1 VRPSSLP
8 AKNRSPFRDA
18 RTSGGGGEHSH
29 RSATHAVVAAISAS
43 ALSAAALTE
52 AQRTNLRTG
61 SSLAAASGAALT
73 ASSSASSSSAGAS
86 ALASSSGGCVSLPCV
101 VSSVEVHPLVLGSRA
116 VRPAVRVLL
125 EVRVEGAV
133 SISHFTFRNFYTHQI
148 RVQQFIPTAAT
159 KTPTSTNSK
168 LHAANGGSG
177 GGMGVWRTVLRRAT
191 LMLRPHEEGEAELH
205 CILPT
210 SLFSAQQQPSSRSS
224 DTPMSSSPAPAA
236 PLVPAGLLPS
246 FPSSSSSSR
255 RFRFELF
262 QPSPNWK
269 QCSLTEI
276 QAWTTPLHPP
286 PPPPPPPPASRS
298 DSGGGLTNG
307 HASAASIG
315 ATDDGCTAR
324 ETRERTPSASVGDAS
339 SASAALVA
347 EWLRKHELSKPQ
359 SPPPLQ
365 QQYPFATPPLADSAL
380 VRRRVQEVVAAMT
393 GR

>member
-1 VRPSSLP
+1 
-8 AKNRSPFRDA
+8 
-18 RTSGGGGEHSH
+18 
-29 RSATHAVVAAISAS
+29 
-43 ALSAAALTE
+43 
-52 AQRTNLRTG
+52 
-61 SSLAAASGAALT
+61 
-73 ASSSASSSSAGAS
+73 
-86 ALASSSGGCVSLPCV
+86 
-101 VSSVEVHPLVLGSRA
+101 VEVHSLVVGSRA
-116 VRPAVRVLL
+116 VRPAARVLL

-159 KTPTSTNSK
+159 KAATSTNSK
-168 LHAANGGSG
+168 QHAANGGSG
-177 GGMGVWRTVLRRAT
+177 SGMGGVWRTVLRRAT

-210 SLFSAQQQPSSRSS
+210 SLFHAQQPSGRSI
-224 DTPMSSSPAPAA
+224 DTPLPSSPVPAA
-236 PLVPAGLLPS
+236 PLLPAGLLLS

-276 QAWTTPLHPP
+276 QAWTTPLPLPP
-286 PPPPPPPPASRS
+286 PTSHN
-298 DSGGGLTNG
+298 DSGGGIDS
-307 HASAASIG
+307 HARAASIG
-315 ATDDGCTAR
+315 ATDDGGTAR
-324 ETRERTPSASVGDAS
+324 GTRERTPSTSVGDAS
-339 SASAALVA
+339 GASAALVA

-359 SPPPLQ
+359 PPLLQ
-365 QQYPFATPPLADSAL
+365 QHPPFATPPLADSAL